1 MKKIKTILLTV
12 AIFIFSMFGVAK
24 AANITVT
31 GNQASNATITDING
45 KDVTNNND
53 LNEWKQYTISYHI
66 TLNSNNYSN
75 GDTFNIYLP
84 SNVQVKNSFTLPVN
98 SPDGNQIATYSMN
111 KGSNCGTVTITNAN
125 WLNKHPLNDFMNITF
140 SVYGTKGNSN
150 DGTWK
155 INKVCWFAQDGGV
168 MWNIAVNNV
177 SGKDNKL
184 VITDQ
189 PSSHQTLKEDT
200 VQVQYGY
207 YDNKGTFVVQRQ
219 GTLPINKTSDGF
231 YVDLGNY
238 PEKNA
243 QITYE
248 TIPDKGYQGYLTNN
262 CQLVE
267 NGKVVADNSAAIDY
281 NGSANGGGSFKH
293 SSSSSL
299 INNSSSSSQK
309 LSSSSFISKS
319 SLISSYSKKDSS
331 SVFSLIES
339 SKENS
344 SKASISKSSL
354 SSSKD
359 SSKLVSSSSSKLTY
373 SSRNIKSS
381 NTINSLSSNKK
392 SELSKIKSSS
402 SNSTSK
408 SSSSLNSDLSSSIKK
423 ESSSSNSS
431 VAQKAISSNSN
442 SKSSSLSSK
451 NNNSKTTLNNS
462 SAVQKTS
469 SSNSENSSLSSK
481 NNNKAT
487 LNNSSSSKAIKSN
500 SFSSSLNS
508 ISSQSV
514 SNDTTKMNTKHNS
527 LTKDNTLS
535 STKLPNTGE
544 HNDTLGM
551 FIVFCIM
558 TLLIIVGF
566 IIY

>member
-12 AIFIFSMFGVAK
+12 VIFIFSMFGIAK
-24 AANITVT
+24 ADNITVT

-66 TLNSNNYSN
+66 TLNSSNYSN

-111 KGSNCGTVTITNAN
+111 KGSNYGTVTITDAT

-140 SVYGTKGNSN
+140 SVYGTEGNSN

-177 SGKDNKL
+177 LGKDNKL

-189 PSSHQTLKEDT
+189 PSSHQTLKGNT

-207 YDNKGTFVVQRQ
+207 YDNKGTFVVQHQ

-231 YVDLGNY
+231 SVDLGVY
-238 PEKNA
+238 SEKNA

-281 NGSANGGGSFKH
+281 NGSANGGGSFKP

-299 INNSSSSSQK
+299 INSSSSQK
-309 LSSSSFISKS
+309 LS
-319 SLISSYSKKDSS
+319 ISS
-331 SVFSLIES
+331 
-339 SKENS
+339 
-344 SKASISKSSL
+344 SISKSSL
-354 SSSKD
+354 SSNSSKKDSSSVSSLIKSSKENSSKVSISKSSLNISKD
-359 SSKLVSSSSSKLTY
+359 SSKAVLNSSSELTY
-373 SSRNIKSS
+373 SSSNIKSS
-381 NTINSLSSNKK
+381 STISNLNNSKK
-392 SELSKIKSSS
+392 SEFSKIKSSNSKFTSKSNSSLNNESPSIKKKSSS
-402 SNSTSK
+402 SNSSALQKTISSK
-408 SSSSLNSDLSSSIKK
+408 SKSSSLNSKNDHKTTLNSSSSSKATKAKNNSSSSLNSSSSYY
-423 ESSSSNSS
+423 SS
-431 VAQKAISSNSN
+431 
-442 SKSSSLSSK
+442 
-451 NNNSKTTLNNS
+451 NNNS
-462 SAVQKTS
+462 
-469 SSNSENSSLSSK
+469 
-481 NNNKAT
+481 
-487 LNNSSSSKAIKSN
+487 
-500 SFSSSLNS
+500 
-508 ISSQSV
+508 
-514 SNDTTKMNTKHNS
+514 KMNTKHSS
-527 LTKDNTLS
+527 LTKDNTSIS
-535 STKLPNTGE
+535 SKLPNTGE
-544 HNDTLGM
+544 HDEILGM
-551 FIVFCIM
+551 YIM
-558 TLLIIVGF
+558 LGIETLLIIVSFF
-566 IIY
+566 I

>member
-1 MKKIKTILLTV
+1 MKKIKIILLATV
-12 AIFIFSMFGVAK
+12 IFIFSMFGVSK
-24 AANITVT
+24 ADNITVT
-31 GNQASNATITDING
+31 GNQASDAIITDING

-75 GDTFNIYLP
+75 GDTFKVYLP

-111 KGSNCGTVTITNAN
+111 KGSNYGTVTITDAD
-125 WLNKHPLNDFMNITF
+125 WLNKHPLKDFMNITF
-140 SVYGTKGNSN
+140 SVYGTEGNSN

-189 PSSHQTLKEDT
+189 PSSHQTLKGNT

-207 YDNKGTFVVQRQ
+207 YDSNGNFVVQRQ
-219 GTLPINKTSDGF
+219 GTLPIIKTSDGF
-231 YVDLGNY
+231 SVDLGNY
-238 PEKNA
+238 SEKNA

-267 NGKVVADNSAAIDY
+267 NGKVVADNSAEINY
-281 NGSANGGGSFKH
+281 NGSANGGGSFEP

-299 INNSSSSSQK
+299 VDNSSSQK
-309 LSSSSFISKS
+309 SSISSSMDKSSLSISFSKKDSSKVFISKS
-319 SLISSYSKKDSS
+319 SLS
-331 SVFSLIES
+331 
-339 SKENS
+339 N
-344 SKASISKSSL
+344 
-354 SSSKD
+354 SKD
-359 SSKLVSSSSSKLTY
+359 SSKIVSSNSSKLTY
-373 SSRNIKSS
+373 SSNNSKSS
-381 NTINSLSSNKK
+381 SVISSLSSNKA
-392 SELSKIKSSS
+392 SESSNIKSFSS
-402 SNSTSK
+402 KSTSK
-408 SSSSLNSDLSSSIKK
+408 NSSTLNNNLSSSIKN
-423 ESSSSNSS
+423 ESISNNSSALQKTISSSNSM
-431 VAQKAISSNSN
+431 
-442 SKSSSLSSK
+442 SSSLSSK
-451 NNNSKTTLNNS
+451 NNNKTTLNS
-462 SAVQKTS
+462 SC
-469 SSNSENSSLSSK
+469 SSK
-481 NNNKAT
+481 AT
-487 LNNSSSSKAIKSN
+487 EFKNNNSSSHYFSN
-500 SFSSSLNS
+500 NN
-508 ISSQSV
+508 I
-514 SNDTTKMNTKHNS
+514 DKMNTNHNS
-527 LTKDNTLS
+527 LTKDS
-535 STKLPNTGE
+535 SSIPSKLPNTGE

-551 FIVFCIM
+551 FIVLGIM

>member
-1 MKKIKTILLTV
+1 MKKIKIILLATV
-12 AIFIFSMFGVAK
+12 IFIFSMFGVSK
-24 AANITVT
+24 ADNITVT
-31 GNQASNATITDING
+31 GNQASDAIITDING
-45 KDVTNNND
+45 KDVTNNNN

-75 GDTFNIYLP
+75 GDTFKVYLP

-111 KGSNCGTVTITNAN
+111 KGSNYGTVTITDAD
-125 WLNKHPLNDFMNITF
+125 WLNKHPLKDFMNITF

-189 PSSHQTLKEDT
+189 PSSHQTLKGNT

-207 YDNKGTFVVQRQ
+207 YDSNGNFVVQRQ
-219 GTLPINKTSDGF
+219 GTLPITKTSDGF
-231 YVDLGNY
+231 SVDLGNY
-238 PEKNA
+238 SEKNA

-267 NGKVVADNSAAIDY
+267 NGKVVADNSAEINY
-281 NGSANGGGSFKH
+281 NGSANGGGSFEP

-299 INNSSSSSQK
+299 IDNSSSQK
-309 LSSSSFISKS
+309 SSISSSMDKS
-319 SLISSYSKKDSS
+319 SLISSFSKKDSS
-331 SVFSLIES
+331 KV
-339 SKENS
+339 
-344 SKASISKSSL
+344 SISKSSL
-354 SSSKD
+354 SNSKD
-359 SSKLVSSSSSKLTY
+359 SSKVVSSNSSKLTY
-373 SSRNIKSS
+373 SNNNNKSS
-381 NTINSLSSNKK
+381 SVISSLSSNKA
-392 SELSKIKSSS
+392 SES
-402 SNSTSK
+402 SNIKYFSSKSTSK
-408 SSSSLNSDLSSSIKK
+408 SSNTSNDNLSSSVKK
-423 ESSSSNSS
+423 ESISNNSSALQKTISSSNSM
-431 VAQKAISSNSN
+431 
-442 SKSSSLSSK
+442 SSSLSSK
-451 NNNSKTTLNNS
+451 NKTTLNS
-462 SAVQKTS
+462 SCS
-469 SSNSENSSLSSK
+469 SKSTEFK
-481 NNNKAT
+481 NNNS
-487 LNNSSSSKAIKSN
+487 LNSSSSHY
-500 SFSSSLNS
+500 
-508 ISSQSV
+508 V
-514 SNDTTKMNTKHNS
+514 SNNNLDKMSINHNS
-527 LTKDNTLS
+527 LTKDS
-535 STKLPNTGE
+535 SSISSKLPNTGE

-551 FIVFCIM
+551 FIVLGIM

>member
-1 MKKIKTILLTV
+1 MKRIKTILLTAV
-12 AIFIFSMFGVAK
+12 IFIFSMVGVSK
-24 AANITVT
+24 ADNITVT

-66 TLNSNNYSN
+66 TLNSNNYLN
-75 GDTFNIYLP
+75 GDTFKVYLP

-111 KGSNCGTVTITNAN
+111 KGSNCGTVNITDAN
-125 WLNKHPLNDFMNITF
+125 WLNKHPLNDFINITF

-189 PSSHQTLKEDT
+189 PSSHQTLKGNT

-207 YDNKGTFVVQRQ
+207 YDSNGNFVVQRQ
-219 GTLPINKTSDGF
+219 GTLPITKTSDGF

-281 NGSANGGGSFKH
+281 NGSANGGGSFKP

-299 INNSSSSSQK
+299 INSSSSQK
-309 LSSSSFISKS
+309 LSISSSINKSSLSSSFSKKS
-319 SLISSYSKKDSS
+319 SNGVSNL
-331 SVFSLIES
+331 VES

-344 SKASISKSSL
+344 SKVSMSKSSL

-359 SSKLVSSSSSKLTY
+359 ISKAVSSSSSKLNY
-373 SSRNIKSS
+373 SSSNIKSNS
-381 NTINSLSSNKK
+381 AISSLSSSKE
-392 SELSKIKSSS
+392 SESSKIKSSS
-402 SNSTSK
+402 SKFTSK
-408 SSSSLNSDLSSSIKK
+408 SSSSLNSNSSSSIKK
-423 ESSSSNSS
+423 KS
-431 VAQKAISSNSN
+431 ISS
-442 SKSSSLSSK
+442 
-451 NNNSKTTLNNS
+451 NS
-462 SAVQKTS
+462 SAVQKTTS
-469 SSNSENSSLSSK
+469 SSKSKGISLSSK

-487 LNNSSSSKAIKSN
+487 LINSSSSKAIKSN
-500 SFSSSLNS
+500 SSSSSLNS
-508 ISSQSV
+508 SSSYYS
-514 SNDTTKMNTKHNS
+514 SNNNSKMNTKHSS
-527 LTKDNTLS
+527 LTKGGS
-535 STKLPNTGE
+535 SMPTKLPNTGE
-544 HNDTLGM
+544 YDEILGM
-551 FIVFCIM
+551 YIM
-558 TLLIIVGF
+558 LGIEVLLIIVSF
-566 IIY
+566 LLY

>member
-1 MKKIKTILLTV
+1 MKRIKTILLTV
-12 AIFIFSMFGVAK
+12 VIFIFSMVGVSK
-24 AANITVT
+24 ADNITVT

-45 KDVTNNND
+45 KDVTSNND
-53 LNEWKQYTISYHI
+53 LNEWKQYTISYRI
-66 TLNSNNYSN
+66 TLNSSNYSN
-75 GDTFNIYLP
+75 GDTFKIYLP

-98 SPDGNQIATYSMN
+98 STDGNQIATYSMN
-111 KGSNCGTVTITNAN
+111 KGSNCGTVTITNAD

-155 INKVCWFAQDGGV
+155 INKVCWFSQDGGV

-189 PSSHQTLKEDT
+189 PSSHQTLKSDT

-207 YDNKGTFVVQRQ
+207 YDNNGNFVVQRQ

-281 NGSANGGGSFKH
+281 NGSANGGGSFNP
-293 SSSSSL
+293 SNSSSL
-299 INNSSSSSQK
+299 INSSSSQRSSISSS
-309 LSSSSFISKS
+309 LSSSSIV
-319 SLISSYSKKDSS
+319 IVSS
-331 SVFSLIES
+331 SV
-339 SKENS
+339 N
-344 SKASISKSSL
+344 KSSL
-354 SSSKD
+354 SSSKLLSSNSSPIKD
-359 SSKLVSSSSSKLTY
+359 KSSLQSLGESSKEYSSKVSISKPSLNISKDNSKVVSSSSSKLVY
-373 SSRNIKSS
+373 HSSNIKSS
-381 NTINSLSSNKK
+381 SAISSLSSNKTSK
-392 SELSKIKSSS
+392 SFNNKSFSSKFI
-402 SNSTSK
+402 SK
-408 SSSSLNSDLSSSIKK
+408 SSSSLNSNLSSSIKK
-423 ESSSSNSS
+423 ESSSSNNSAS
-431 VAQKAISSNSN
+431 QNTSNSN

-451 NNNSKTTLNNS
+451 NNNNKTKMISSSSSKT
-462 SAVQKTS
+462 
-469 SSNSENSSLSSK
+469 SK
-481 NNNKAT
+481 FK
-487 LNNSSSSKAIKSN
+487 NNSSSSLNPSSSQYVSN
-500 SFSSSLNS
+500 S
-508 ISSQSV
+508 
-514 SNDTTKMNTKHNS
+514 TTKMNAKHNS
-527 LTKDNTLS
+527 LTKYNSSS

-551 FIVFCIM
+551 FIVLCIM
-558 TLLIIVGF
+558 TLLVTIGF

>member
-1 MKKIKTILLTV
+1 MKKIKTILLTAV
-12 AIFIFSMFGVAK
+12 IFIFGMFGVAK

-66 TLNSNNYSN
+66 TLNSSNYSN

-98 SPDGNQIATYSMN
+98 SSDGNQIATYSMN
-111 KGSNCGTVTITNAN
+111 KGSNYGTVTITNAD

-155 INKVCWFAQDGGV
+155 INKVCWFAQDGGI

-189 PSSHQTLKEDT
+189 PSSHQTLKGDT

-207 YDNKGTFVVQRQ
+207 YDNNGNFVVQRQ

-281 NGSANGGGSFKH
+281 NGSANGGGSFKP

-319 SLISSYSKKDSS
+319 SLISSSSKKYSS
-331 SVFSLIES
+331 SVSSLIES

-359 SSKLVSSSSSKLTY
+359 SSKVVLSSSSKLTY

-402 SNSTSK
+402 SKSISK

-431 VAQKAISSNSN
+431 AVQKTLSNSN
-442 SKSSSLSSK
+442 FKSSSLSSK
-451 NNNSKTTLNNS
+451 NNNKATLNNS

>member
-1 MKKIKTILLTV
+1 MKRIKTILLTV
-12 AIFIFSMFGVAK
+12 VIFIFSMVGVSK
-24 AANITVT
+24 ADNITVT

-45 KDVTNNND
+45 KDVTSNND
-53 LNEWKQYTISYHI
+53 LNEWKQYTISYRI
-66 TLNSNNYSN
+66 TLNSSNYSN
-75 GDTFNIYLP
+75 GDTFKIYLP

-98 SPDGNQIATYSMN
+98 STDGNQIATYSMN
-111 KGSNCGTVTITNAN
+111 KGSNCGTVTITNAD

-189 PSSHQTLKEDT
+189 PSSHQTLKSDT

-207 YDNKGTFVVQRQ
+207 YDNNGNFVVQRQ
-219 GTLPINKTSDGF
+219 GTLPINKTSNGF

-248 TIPDKGYQGYLTNN
+248 TIPDKGYQGYLTNK

-281 NGSANGGGSFKH
+281 NGSANGGGSFNP
-293 SSSSSL
+293 SNSSSL
-299 INNSSSSSQK
+299 INSSSSQRSSISSS
-309 LSSSSFISKS
+309 LSSSSIV
-319 SLISSYSKKDSS
+319 IVSS
-331 SVFSLIES
+331 SV
-339 SKENS
+339 N
-344 SKASISKSSL
+344 KSSL
-354 SSSKD
+354 SSSKLLSSNSSPIKD
-359 SSKLVSSSSSKLTY
+359 KSSLQSLGESSKEYSSKVSISKPSLNISKDNSKVVSSSSSKLVY
-373 SSRNIKSS
+373 HSSNIKSS
-381 NTINSLSSNKK
+381 SAISSLSSNKTSK
-392 SELSKIKSSS
+392 SFNNKSFSSK
-402 SNSTSK
+402 STSK
-408 SSSSLNSDLSSSIKK
+408 SSSSLNSNLSSSIKK

-431 VAQKAISSNSN
+431 AVQKTISSSN
-442 SKSSSLSSK
+442 YKSSSLSSK
-451 NNNSKTTLNNS
+451 NDSKTTLNS
-462 SAVQKTS
+462 
-469 SSNSENSSLSSK
+469 
-481 NNNKAT
+481 
-487 LNNSSSSKAIKSN
+487 SSSSKATKFKN
-500 SFSSSLNS
+500 SSSSLNPS
-508 ISSQSV
+508 SSQYV
-514 SNDTTKMNTKHNS
+514 SNSTTKMNAKHNS
-527 LTKDNTLS
+527 LTKYNSSS

-551 FIVFCIM
+551 FIVLCIM
-558 TLLIIVGF
+558 TLLVTIGF

>member
-1 MKKIKTILLTV
+1 MKRIKTILLTV
-12 AIFIFSMFGVAK
+12 VIFIFSMVGVSK
-24 AANITVT
+24 ADNITVT

-45 KDVTNNND
+45 KDVTSNND

-66 TLNSNNYSN
+66 TLNSSNYSN
-75 GDTFNIYLP
+75 GDTFKIYLP

-98 SPDGNQIATYSMN
+98 STDGNQIATYSMN
-111 KGSNCGTVTITNAN
+111 KGSNCGTVTITNAD

-189 PSSHQTLKEDT
+189 PSSHQTLKSDT

-207 YDNKGTFVVQRQ
+207 YDNNGNFVVQRQ
-219 GTLPINKTSDGF
+219 GTLPINKTSNGF

-248 TIPDKGYQGYLTNN
+248 TIPDKGYQGYLTNK

-281 NGSANGGGSFKH
+281 NGSANGGGSFNP
-293 SSSSSL
+293 SNSSSL
-299 INNSSSSSQK
+299 INSSSSQRSSISSS
-309 LSSSSFISKS
+309 LSSSSIV
-319 SLISSYSKKDSS
+319 IVSS
-331 SVFSLIES
+331 SV
-339 SKENS
+339 N
-344 SKASISKSSL
+344 KSSL
-354 SSSKD
+354 SSSKLLSSNSSPIKD
-359 SSKLVSSSSSKLTY
+359 KSSLQSLGESSKEYSSKVSISKPSLNISKDNSKVVSSSSSKLVY
-373 SSRNIKSS
+373 HSSNIKSS
-381 NTINSLSSNKK
+381 SAISSLSSNKTSK
-392 SELSKIKSSS
+392 SFNNKSFSSK
-402 SNSTSK
+402 STSK
-408 SSSSLNSDLSSSIKK
+408 SSSSLNSNLSSSIKK

-431 VAQKAISSNSN
+431 AVQKTISSSN
-442 SKSSSLSSK
+442 YKSSSLSSK
-451 NNNSKTTLNNS
+451 NDSKTTLNS
-462 SAVQKTS
+462 
-469 SSNSENSSLSSK
+469 
-481 NNNKAT
+481 
-487 LNNSSSSKAIKSN
+487 SSSSKATKFKN
-500 SFSSSLNS
+500 SSSSLNPS
-508 ISSQSV
+508 PSQYV
-514 SNDTTKMNTKHNS
+514 SNSTTKMNAKHNS
-527 LTKDNTLS
+527 LTKYNSSS

-551 FIVFCIM
+551 FIVLCIM
-558 TLLIIVGF
+558 TLLVTIGF

>member
-1 MKKIKTILLTV
+1 MKRIKTILLTV
-12 AIFIFSMFGVAK
+12 VIFIFSMVGVSK
-24 AANITVT
+24 ADNITVT

-45 KDVTNNND
+45 KDVTSNND

-66 TLNSNNYSN
+66 TLNSSNYSN
-75 GDTFNIYLP
+75 GDTFKIYLP

-98 SPDGNQIATYSMN
+98 STDGNQIATYSMN
-111 KGSNCGTVTITNAN
+111 KGSNCGTVTITNAD

-189 PSSHQTLKEDT
+189 PSSHQTLKSDT

-207 YDNKGTFVVQRQ
+207 YDNNGNFVVQRQ

-248 TIPDKGYQGYLTNN
+248 TIPDKGYQGYLTNK

-281 NGSANGGGSFKH
+281 NGSANGGGSFNP
-293 SSSSSL
+293 SNSSSL
-299 INNSSSSSQK
+299 INSSSSQRSSISSS
-309 LSSSSFISKS
+309 LSSSSIV
-319 SLISSYSKKDSS
+319 IVSS
-331 SVFSLIES
+331 SV
-339 SKENS
+339 N
-344 SKASISKSSL
+344 KSSL
-354 SSSKD
+354 SSSKLLSSNSSPIKD
-359 SSKLVSSSSSKLTY
+359 KSSLQSLGESSKEYSSKVSISKPSLNISKDNSKVVSSSSSKLVY
-373 SSRNIKSS
+373 HSSNIKSS
-381 NTINSLSSNKK
+381 SAISSLSSNKTSK
-392 SELSKIKSSS
+392 SFNNKSFSSK
-402 SNSTSK
+402 STSK
-408 SSSSLNSDLSSSIKK
+408 SSSSLNSNLSSSIKK

-431 VAQKAISSNSN
+431 AVQKTISSSN
-442 SKSSSLSSK
+442 YKSSSLSSK
-451 NNNSKTTLNNS
+451 NDSKTTLNS
-462 SAVQKTS
+462 
-469 SSNSENSSLSSK
+469 
-481 NNNKAT
+481 
-487 LNNSSSSKAIKSN
+487 SSSSKATKFKN
-500 SFSSSLNS
+500 SSSSLNPS
-508 ISSQSV
+508 PSQYV
-514 SNDTTKMNTKHNS
+514 SNSTTKMNAKHNS
-527 LTKDNTLS
+527 LTKYNSSS

-551 FIVFCIM
+551 FIVLCIM
-558 TLLIIVGF
+558 TLLVTIGF

>member
-1 MKKIKTILLTV
+1 MKKIKIILLATIL
-12 AIFIFSMFGVAK
+12 FIFTMVGVSK
-24 AANITVT
+24 ADNITVT
-31 GNQASNATITDING
+31 GNQASDAIITDING
-45 KDVTNNND
+45 KDVTDNND

-84 SNVQVKNSFTLPVN
+84 SNVQVKNSFTLPVK

-125 WLNKHPLNDFMNITF
+125 WLNNHPLNDFMNITF
-140 SVYGTKGNSN
+140 SVYGTKDNSN

-189 PSSHQTLKEDT
+189 PSSHQTLKGDT

-207 YDNKGTFVVQRQ
+207 YDNNGNFVVQRQ
-219 GTLPINKTSDGF
+219 GTLPITKTSDGF
-231 YVDLGNY
+231 SVDLGVY
-238 PEKNA
+238 SEKNA

-248 TIPDKGYQGYLTNN
+248 TIPDRGYQGYLTNN

-281 NGSANGGGSFKH
+281 NGSANGGGSFKP

-299 INNSSSSSQK
+299 TNNSSSQK
-309 LSSSSFISKS
+309 LSISSSINKS
-319 SLISSYSKKDSS
+319 SLISSSSKKDSS
-331 SVFSLIES
+331 SVSSLIKS

-344 SKASISKSSL
+344 SKVSIIKSSL

-359 SSKLVSSSSSKLTY
+359 NSKAVSSNSSKLTY
-373 SSRNIKSS
+373 SSSSIKSS
-381 NTINSLSSNKK
+381 NTISSLSSNKK
-392 SELSKIKSSS
+392 SESSKIKSFSS
-402 SNSTSK
+402 KFISK

-423 ESSSSNSS
+423 ESSSSNNS
-431 VAQKAISSNSN
+431 VSQNTSSSNS
-442 SKSSSLSSK
+442 KGSSLSSK
-451 NNNSKTTLNNS
+451 KD
-462 SAVQKTS
+462 
-469 SSNSENSSLSSK
+469 
-481 NNNKAT
+481 NKAT
-487 LNNSSSSKAIKSN
+487 LSSSSSLKAIKSN
-500 SFSSSLNS
+500 SNSSSSSLNS
-508 ISSQSV
+508 NSSQYA
-514 SNDTTKMNTKHNS
+514 SNDTTKMNTKHNNLS
-527 LTKDNTLS
+527 KDNTPS

-544 HNDTLGM
+544 HDDILGM
-551 FIVFCIM
+551 YIM
-558 TLLIIVGF
+558 LGIETLLF
-566 IIY
+566 IATFFI

>member
-1 MKKIKTILLTV
+1 MKKIKTILLTAV
-12 AIFIFSMFGVAK
+12 ILIFSMFGVSK
-24 AANITVT
+24 ADNITVT

-53 LNEWKQYTISYHI
+53 LNEWKQYTVSYHI

-98 SPDGNQIATYSMN
+98 SPGGNQIATYSMN
-111 KGSNCGTVTITNAN
+111 KGLNYGTVTITNAD
-125 WLNKHPLNDFMNITF
+125 WLNKHPLNDFMNIIF
-140 SVYGTKGNSN
+140 SVYGTKDNSN

-189 PSSHQTLKEDT
+189 PSSHQTLKSNT

-207 YDNKGTFVVQRQ
+207 YDNNGNFVVQRQ

-281 NGSANGGGSFKH
+281 NGSANGGGSFKP

-299 INNSSSSSQK
+299 INNSSSQK
-309 LSSSSFISKS
+309 LSISSSINKS
-319 SLISSYSKKDSS
+319 SLISSSSKKDSS
-331 SVFSLIES
+331 SVSSLIES

-344 SKASISKSSL
+344 SKVSISKSSL
-354 SSSKD
+354 SSSKS
-359 SSKLVSSSSSKLTY
+359 SSKVVSSSSSKSAY
-373 SSRNIKSS
+373 SSSNIKSS
-381 NTINSLSSNKK
+381 STISSLSSNKK
-392 SELSKIKSSS
+392 IESSKIKSSS
-402 SNSTSK
+402 SKFTSTK
-408 SSSSLNSDLSSSIKK
+408 SSSALNNDSSSSIKK

-431 VAQKAISSNSN
+431 VVQKTISNNSN

-451 NNNSKTTLNNS
+451 NNN
-462 SAVQKTS
+462 
-469 SSNSENSSLSSK
+469 
-481 NNNKAT
+481 KAT
-487 LNNSSSSKAIKSN
+487 LSSSSLLKAIKSN
-500 SFSSSLNS
+500 SNSSSYSLNS
-508 ISSQSV
+508 SSSQSV
-514 SNDTTKMNTKHNS
+514 SNTTTNMNTKYNS
-527 LTKDNTLS
+527 LTKDNS
-535 STKLPNTGE
+535 SNSSKLPNTGE
-544 HNDTLGM
+544 FNDISGMYVMLG
-551 FIVFCIM
+551 IEA
-558 TLLIIVGF
+558 LLIIVAF
-566 IIY
+566 IIH

>member
-1 MKKIKTILLTV
+1 MKKIKTILLTAV
-12 AIFIFSMFGVAK
+12 IFIFSMVGVSK
-24 AANITVT
+24 ADNITVT

-45 KDVTNNND
+45 KNVTNNND

-111 KGSNCGTVTITNAN
+111 KGANCGTVTITNAD

-155 INKVCWFAQDGGV
+155 INKVCLFAQDGGV

-189 PSSHQTLKEDT
+189 PSSHQTLKSDT

-207 YDNKGTFVVQRQ
+207 YDNNGNFVVQQQ
-219 GTLPINKTSDGF
+219 GILPINKTSDGF

-248 TIPDKGYQGYLTNN
+248 TIPDKGYQGYLTNK

-281 NGSANGGGSFKH
+281 NGSANGGGSFEP

-299 INNSSSSSQK
+299 INNSSSQK
-309 LSSSSFISKS
+309 LSISSSINKSSLSSSF
-319 SLISSYSKKDSS
+319 SKKDSS
-331 SVFSLIES
+331 SVSSLIES
-339 SKENS
+339 SKEES
-344 SKASISKSSL
+344 SKVSISKSSL
-354 SSSKD
+354 SSSKG
-359 SSKLVSSSSSKLTY
+359 SSKVIS
-373 SSRNIKSS
+373 
-381 NTINSLSSNKK
+381 
-392 SELSKIKSSS
+392 
-402 SNSTSK
+402 

-431 VAQKAISSNSN
+431 AVQKTISSSN

-451 NNNSKTTLNNS
+451 NNNSKAT
-462 SAVQKTS
+462 
-469 SSNSENSSLSSK
+469 LSS
-481 NNNKAT
+481 
-487 LNNSSSSKAIKSN
+487 SSSSKATKSN
-500 SFSSSLNS
+500 SNSSRSSSSLNS
-508 ISSQSV
+508 SSSQYI
-514 SNDTTKMNTKHNS
+514 SNDTTKMNTKHNN
-527 LTKDNTLS
+527 LTKDNTSS

-544 HNDTLGM
+544 HNDNLGM